1 MESVRPRHVGDDT
14 PLLSGREWMSI
25 ALSVLLL
32 LNGWYFLGIIT
43 VNILILLIL
52 ERKGVLDRW
61 NATRVLGFI
70 LMIRTKRGQI
80 TLENISRPRRLWRW
94 FGEFSLWLCA
104 FILLI
109 TTTLITLSAIALLSQ
124 PKSQSLDTADVLLIP
139 GVSNGI
145 PLVWPLVALVFA
157 LVIHEYGHGIQMRAH
172 GMRVRSFGLLIASMI
187 PIGAFAEPEAR
198 EITQAPIRER
208 MRTYAAGPAVN
219 LVMAALLTVA
229 LASVMMSVEPYDEGA
244 YSPAIVVE
252 GPSEVAGLLPYD
264 IIIKVENTSIESAS
278 DLQNEL
284 SQANAGDIWTMTVLP
299 YDNGS
304 WGNQIELEIIL
315 GDKHA
320 HYLAMNI
327 TPEMLEALDIK
338 PGDPFMG
345 VSGDGLGPAI
355 QSTTGGRDRLIGP
368 FASDLSTS
376 ERIFYGVTH
385 PLQLLSIPL
394 TFDGEVMASA
404 EADMLDVGPM
414 HQEIINGIFWFWWIN
429 FLLGFANLIPVVPF
443 DGGHLMRDAIRGS
456 IQAVSNRVSA
466 LHPQRME
473 LFATKTANFASLL
486 FVGIFVLPILF
497 RLIV

>member
-1 MESVRPRHVGDDT
+1 MESVRPRHVEDDT
-14 PLLSGREWMSI
+14 PILSGREWMSI
-25 ALSVLLL
+25 ALSGIFL

-80 TLENISRPRRLWRW
+80 TLENISRPRRFWRW

-229 LASVMMSVEPYDEGA
+229 LASVMMSVEPYDDGA

-252 GPSEVAGLLPYD
+252 GPSEIAGLLPYD

-278 DLQNEL
+278 DLQNKL
-284 SQANAGDIWTMTVLP
+284 SQASAGDIWTMTVLP
-299 YDNGS
+299 YENGT
-304 WGNQIELEIIL
+304 WGDQIELEIIL

-338 PGDPFMG
+338 PEDPFMG

-368 FASDLSTS
+368 FASGLSTS
-376 ERIFYGVTH
+376 ERMIYGIAH

-456 IQAVSNRVSA
+456 IQAVSKRVSI

>member
-1 MESVRPRHVGDDT
+1 DSDYLHPWNGETRISDEEHGLWDRWRIEMESVRPRHVGDDT

-208 MRTYAAGPAVN
+208 MRTY
-219 LVMAALLTVA
+219 
-229 LASVMMSVEPYDEGA
+229 
-244 YSPAIVVE
+244 
-252 GPSEVAGLLPYD
+252 
-264 IIIKVENTSIESAS
+264 
-278 DLQNEL
+278 
-284 SQANAGDIWTMTVLP
+284 
-299 YDNGS
+299 
-304 WGNQIELEIIL
+304 
-315 GDKHA
+315 
-320 HYLAMNI
+320 
-327 TPEMLEALDIK
+327 
-338 PGDPFMG
+338 
-345 VSGDGLGPAI
+345 
-355 QSTTGGRDRLIGP
+355 
-368 FASDLSTS
+368 
-376 ERIFYGVTH
+376 
-385 PLQLLSIPL
+385 
-394 TFDGEVMASA
+394 
-404 EADMLDVGPM
+404 
-414 HQEIINGIFWFWWIN
+414 
-429 FLLGFANLIPVVPF
+429 
-443 DGGHLMRDAIRGS
+443 
-456 IQAVSNRVSA
+456 
-466 LHPQRME
+466 
-473 LFATKTANFASLL
+473 
-486 FVGIFVLPILF
+486 
-497 RLIV
+497 